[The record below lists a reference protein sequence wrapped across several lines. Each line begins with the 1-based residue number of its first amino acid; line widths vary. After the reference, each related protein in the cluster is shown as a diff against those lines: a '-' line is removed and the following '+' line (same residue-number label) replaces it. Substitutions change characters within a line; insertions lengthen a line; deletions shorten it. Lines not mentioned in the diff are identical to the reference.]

1 MLIQFSVENF
11 KSIKEEQTLSLVKNS
26 ADEMPENYF
35 NPNAPATPDLLKTAV
50 IYGANASGKSSLLK
64 ALASMQS
71 IIKNSFNKKLD
82 ESIDLEPF
90 LLDPTTRIQ
99 PTTFQAVLVVNMPS
113 ETGELQPVRVNMA
126 SLRIENKSM
135 KNG

>member
-26 ADEMPENYF
+26 AEEMPENYF
-35 NPNAPATPDLLKTAV
+35 NPNAPATPDLLKIAV

-71 IIKNSFNKKLD
+71 IIKNSSF
-82 ESIDLEPF
+82 
-90 LLDPTTRIQ
+90 
-99 PTTFQAVLVVNMPS
+99 
-113 ETGELQPVRVNMA
+113 
-126 SLRIENKSM
+126 ENL
-135 KNG
+135 